1 MQFPINV
8 FFIQSFSNTCVYQKS
23 RMEHCV
29 NFFFRIF
36 AFSYFFLWFFVL
48 FSQNEFRIHQEIIFF
63 NILLTLL
70 FLLFPTKIFLT
81 FFLFFYFFTILIGS
95 PFLLTH
101 TYGCPEGMVSPK
113 PFLDYITSVEEC
125 VCVEPQPGNAEF
137 KDCISKKDRIT
148 FFKCLNE
155 WGWSERECMERI
167 MWYSE
172 KRK

>member
-1 MQFPINV
+1 MFFSSNHCQTLV
-8 FFIQSFSNTCVYQKS
+8 FIKNL
-23 RMEHCV
+23 MEHCV
-29 NFFFRIF
+29 NFFFRMF

-63 NILLTLL
+63 NFLLTL
-70 FLLFPTKIFLT
+70 FLLFPTKIFVT
-81 FFLFFYFFTILIGS
+81 FFLFFYFLTILIGS

-113 PFLDYITSVEEC
+113 PFLGYITSVKEC
-125 VCVEPQPGNAEF
+125 VCVEPQLGNSEV
-137 KDCISKKDRIT
+137 KDCISKQDRIT

-155 WGWSERECMERI
+155 WGWSERECIERI